1 MISYLIGKPKVTG
14 DTITIIVNGVGYEVT
29 PTNAV
34 LTKATQN
41 EEIEIHVYTHVKED
55 VLALYGFQS
64 LAEKQLFTMVISV
77 SGVGPST
84 AIKIVSAGAEKVLE
98 AVQQAQVSFFKSI
111 PRVGKKL
118 AQKIIIELG
127 SKVGEI
133 KKLNLGAV
141 SPLIKDLEDSLIALG
156 FSEVEIEP
164 VLQEIDVENLG
175 IEKAVPAA
183 LKKLRKK

>member
-1 MISYLIGKPKVTG
+1 MISYLIGKPIING
-14 DTITIIVNGVGYEVT
+14 DTIIVLVNGVGYEVT

-34 LTKATQN
+34 LAKATHNQ
-41 EEIEIHVYTHVKED
+41 ELEIHVYTHVKED

-64 LAEKQLFTMVISV
+64 VEEKKLFTMVMGV

-98 AVQQAQVSFFKSI
+98 AIQQAQVSFFKSI

-133 KKLNLGAV
+133 KKLNLGTV
-141 SPLIKDLEDSLIALG
+141 SPLVKDLEDSLIALG

-164 VLQEIDVENLG
+164 VLQEIDVETLG